1 MPLSC
6 LSSASPTGTANNLL
20 CSRDP
25 WLVFNRQ
32 LNRLAVAFPNEAD
45 FCLALK
51 AAQRMGTVKPLV
63 YWLTVSRI
71 AELAIKLAGDYADNG
86 EVRAAGDLL
95 VNPRRI
101 DVYLRGQVASIQ
113 KDRHRGLSEQFAAA
127 IGDEDPAVWLK
138 RETQLRIKSKALL
151 PHLKD
156 LLSSS
161 GLMASDYLDGVERRL
176 CRIADTI
183 GFMCARGRV
192 GSRCMRVPGDSLLLD
207 VEDRELIAANQ
218 CHFSDRRFLEM
229 GKEIERMILYG
240 GHYSRFLS
248 LPL

>member
-1 MPLSC
+1 MLTSSC
-6 LSSASPTGTANNLL
+6 LSPVAMGSADASL

-25 WLVFNRQ
+25 WLAFNHQ
-32 LNRLAVAFPNEAD
+32 LDRMAVAFPNEAD
-45 FCLALK
+45 LCRALDR
-51 AAQRMGTVKPLV
+51 AQAMETNDPFV
-63 YWLTVSRI
+63 YWLTLSRI
-71 AELAIKLAGDYADNG
+71 AELAIKLAGDYADSG
-86 EVRAAGDLL
+86 EVQAAGDLL

-138 RETQLRIKSKALL
+138 RETQVRIKSKALL
-151 PHLKD
+151 PQLKD

-161 GLMASDYLDGVERRL
+161 GRMDSDYLYDFERRL

-183 GFMCARGRV
+183 GFMCARGR
-192 GSRCMRVPGDSLLLD
+192 GGNCCMGALLL
-207 VEDRELIAANQ
+207 EDRALIAANL
-218 CHFSDRRFLEM
+218 CDFSNRRFEEM
-229 GKEIERMILYG
+229 GEEIERMILS
-240 GHYSRFLS
+240 GHHCSRYLS